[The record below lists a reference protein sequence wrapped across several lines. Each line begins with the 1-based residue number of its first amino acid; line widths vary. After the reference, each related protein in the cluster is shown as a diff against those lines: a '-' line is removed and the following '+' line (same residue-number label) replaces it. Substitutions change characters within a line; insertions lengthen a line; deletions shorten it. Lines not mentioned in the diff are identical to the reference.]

1 MGSGRIRRPPVSA
14 EEARPPLPII
24 GKIKTGLKAQNEKF
38 PRSVDYFI
46 PTGDYAKAFT
56 DVYGDKPSRIQVMF
70 LSDNPKESCDERFE
84 YRDNSGRLCAE
95 GDGVEFKVWN
105 EKKKEYEIRNIV
117 ENPDLMEDI
126 HKFFN
131 AKKGW
136 EVTLKLRFII
146 PAVNRIV
153 GLWELTT
160 KGSKSS
166 IPNVV
171 DTFDAVN
178 NMHGSVCK
186 AMFDMNVKKV
196 TSQKPGEK
204 STYPVISLVVNNSE
218 ENLML
223 VRNFIL
229 QNNQV
234 TQNLL
239 EDGRR
244 NTN

>member
-1 MGSGRIRRPPVSA
+1 MGSGRIRRPPISA
-14 EEARPPLPII
+14 EEARPLLPII
-24 GKIKTGLKAQNEKF
+24 GKIKTGMKSPGNKF
-38 PRSVDYFI
+38 PISVDYFI
-46 PTGDYAKAFT
+46 PTGDYAKSFT
-56 DVYGDKPSRIQVMF
+56 EVYGDKPSRIQVMF
-70 LSDNPKESCDERFE
+70 LSDNPKESCDERYE
-84 YRDNSGRLCAE
+84 YRDDSGRLCAE

-105 EKKKEYEIRNIV
+105 VKKKEYEIRNIL
-117 ENPDLMEDI
+117 ENENLMEDI
-126 HKFFN
+126 HKYFK

-160 KGSKSS
+160 KGTQSS

-171 DTFDAVN
+171 NTFDSVN
-178 NMHGSVCK
+178 KMHGSVCK
-186 AMFDMNVKKV
+186 AMFDINVKKV

-204 STYPVISLVVNNSE
+204 SSYPVLSLVVNNSD

-223 VRNFIL
+223 VKNFIL

-239 EDGRR
+239 ENGSH
-244 NTN
+244 NTD